1 MDFCGNF
8 VDDALMRS
16 YSMDRARII
25 IEQATNTLV
34 VHLDDRTTDFLKAIY
49 QGKGYTVIS
58 SAVTK
63 QELAKAIKNAGR
75 VFMLGHGCP
84 AGLFGRSFMIDDQF
98 GPLLAEKGD
107 GLYIWCNADAY
118 AVRNKLTGLVSG
130 MFISEVAEAAYFG
143 IKAAQEEVD
152 RSNANFSRIVREI
165 MDSGRPYSDVK
176 QCYSNA
182 ECKITTYNNERL
194 YVFDHGTPSP
204 ALHASSASHRE
215 QEWTAAEREASQE
228 EEGLADSEYE
238 WLMDYISKAVDD
250 VQDDKTDIETA
261 AGGVVGVLGE
271 FLPGRMDEHG
281 VEWVANIL
289 RFAKRQRSDSSMVA
303 QAMISE
309 LTA

>member
-1 MDFCGNF
+1 
-8 VDDALMRS
+8 
-16 YSMDRARII
+16 MDRARIL
-25 IEQATNTLV
+25 IEQATSTLV

-49 QGKGYTVIS
+49 QGKGYPVLS
-58 SAVTK
+58 GAVTK
-63 QELAKAIKNAGR
+63 DTLAEAIKNAGR

-84 AGLFGRSFMIDDQF
+84 TGLFGRSFMIDDQF
-98 GPLLAEKGD
+98 GPLLAEKSD

-215 QEWTAAEREASQE
+215 REWSAAEREASQE

-238 WLMDYISKAVDD
+238 WLRNYITNAVFD
-250 VQDDKTDIETA
+250 VMVGDTDIPTA
-261 AGGVVGVLGE
+261 VSGIMGVLGE
-271 FLPGRMDEHG
+271 FLPGKAGENVERWITKKLQDVQDDETADP
-281 VEWVANIL
+281 VDVADFII
-289 RFAKRQRSDSSMVA
+289 RAVQD
-303 QAMISE
+303 
-309 LTA
+309 